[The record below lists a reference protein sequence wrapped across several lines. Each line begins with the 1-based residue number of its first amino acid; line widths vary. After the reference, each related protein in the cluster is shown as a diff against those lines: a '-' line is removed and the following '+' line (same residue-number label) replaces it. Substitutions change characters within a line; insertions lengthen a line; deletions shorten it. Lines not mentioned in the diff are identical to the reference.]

1 MGVTSL
7 SIDAGS
13 CPVDG
18 TTLFFPLQA
27 PLRWLRGTP
36 TLDYQQGVV
45 SIDKVPLLLHD
56 VTSFFYDACTRLFK

>member
-13 CPVDG
+13 CASDG
-18 TTLFFPLQA
+18 TTLFCPQQA

-36 TLDYQQGVV
+36 TLDYQQGIL
-45 SIDKVPLLLHD
+45 SIDKVQLLLHD
-56 VTSFFYDACTRLFK
+56 VTSFFYDAGTRLFK